1 MKIYDII
8 SKKQTNEGLRDM
20 AIKTAAKALEP
31 AASKAAKWA
40 AGKLGKAAPD
50 AAKTG
55 DDVITKAKDLYTGT
69 GAKAMAPVTRAMQWT
84 GPVLTALK
92 FYGLYGIAMDYRD
105 AMAAGEA
112 ELKAGRWSQDQF
124 DAWHQNQMATMI
136 SQIALSTTFFLAL
149 KVFSGWSFLVMG
161 LKYSKQP
168 VLKALGYTLAN
179 VAKGTQVALIGYLS
193 NSEVRDSIAAVAA
206 NGLIDNTVGAA
217 GVAAAKK
224 FQEIIGK
231 AEKKANGADTNND
244 TTADTDNT
252 SSTPNAKPGT
262 EKPATSSNSSNTT
275 TDKFKGID

>member
-8 SKKQTNEGLRDM
+8 SEKQANEGIRDM
-20 AIKTAAKALEP
+20 AIKTVAKALEP
-31 AASKAAKWA
+31 AADKTLKWA
-40 AGKLGKAAPD
+40 ASKLGKEAPD
-50 AAKTG
+50 AG
-55 DDVITKAKDLYTGT
+55 GSVIQKAKDLYTGT
-69 GAKAMAPVTRAMQWT
+69 GAKAMAPVTRTMQWAS
-84 GPVLTALK
+84 PVLTALK

-105 AMAAGEA
+105 AMQAGEA
-112 ELKAGRWSQDQF
+112 ELKAGRWSQAQF

-149 KVFSGWSFLVMG
+149 KVTTGWSFLVMG

-168 VLKALGYTLAN
+168 ILKALGYTLAN
-179 VAKGTQVALIGYLS
+179 LAKGTQVALIGYLS
-193 NSEVRDSIAAVAA
+193 SNEVRESIAAVAA

-252 SSTPNAKPGT
+252 SSTPNARPGT
-262 EKPATSSNSSNTT
+262 EKPATSSNTT